1 MEFTV
6 KCAKGPRNF
15 ELKPIHGE
23 VIEVQSGNQV
33 SVSSTS
39 GYVNPRAGI
48 YVAPRISSLAKKID
62 TVFVK
67 TDDGREETMV
77 IVDSKVPL
85 RSGSRVTI
93 VDLVEKK
100 ADGSYHL
107 KVGIVNRD
115 TGSSARTL
123 LMQDT
128 LTSLKM
134 TTSEGPLWIA
144 MLAGVGAGYIAAGHW
159 AGAIGGFFVGMLAGW
174 ITDVVRSGK
183 IMDTVKD
190 SIDRYLQSLLQESEK
205 PKAHSQAA

>member
-6 KCAKGPRNF
+6 KCDKGIRNF

-23 VIEVQSGNQV
+23 VIEVQSGNQI

-39 GYVNPRAGI
+39 GYVDSRAGI
-48 YVAPRISSLAKKID
+48 YVAPRISSTAKKID
-62 TVFVK
+62 TVFIK

-85 RSGSRVTI
+85 RSGSRVTV

-100 ADGSYHL
+100 EDGSYHL

-128 LTSLKM
+128 LTSLNMKA
-134 TTSEGPLWIA
+134 SNGPSWIA
-144 MLAGVGAGYIAAGHW
+144 FLTPIVAGYVAAGHW
-159 AGAIGGFFVGMLAGW
+159 AGAVGGFFVGVAAMW
-174 ITDVVRSGK
+174 ITEVVRGGK

-205 PKAHSQAA
+205 PKAQSQAA